1 MSKLLFLLTIFA
13 VYTTGQTSFYS
24 YENSKKFADYLF
36 ETSDYL
42 RAIDEYERCNQL
54 HFADTTLF
62 KIGYCFCKIGNFEK
76 AKEKFFTLF
85 NSPLTDLSKI
95 NYSKCNFFL
104 GNYKEVIDF
113 SKFNI
118 KNSDILRNELNK
130 LAFISFIKMKSKIDF
145 DEKWIDAFEEQPREF
160 MKSFLKRKLEP
171 EYKDPLI
178 AGMLSAIIPGAGKI
192 YTKRYEDGITA
203 FLLTGLFSY
212 LSYDNFHAKHNFRGW
227 LFAGLALGFYS
238 GNIYGAASS
247 AQIYNAYEELKMQD
261 EFDDYI
267 KLNNYFLSKE
277 EDNICK

>member
-13 VYTTGQTSFYS
+13 VYTMGQTSFYS

-54 HFADTTLF
+54 HFVDTTVF
-62 KIGYCFCKIGNFEK
+62 KIGYCLSKIENYEK

-85 NSPLTDLSKI
+85 NSPLADPSKI

-113 SKFNI
+113 SKFITNH
-118 KNSDILRNELNK
+118 SDILRNELNK
-130 LAFISFIKMKSKIDF
+130 LALISFIKMKSKIDY

-171 EYKDPLI
+171 ERKDPLI

-227 LFAGLALGFYS
+227 LFTGLALGFYS
-238 GNIYGAASS
+238 GNIYGAAAS
-247 AQIYNAYEELKMQD
+247 AQIYNAYEELKMQN

-267 KLNNYFLSKE
+267 KSNNYFLSKE
-277 EDNICK
+277 EGNICK